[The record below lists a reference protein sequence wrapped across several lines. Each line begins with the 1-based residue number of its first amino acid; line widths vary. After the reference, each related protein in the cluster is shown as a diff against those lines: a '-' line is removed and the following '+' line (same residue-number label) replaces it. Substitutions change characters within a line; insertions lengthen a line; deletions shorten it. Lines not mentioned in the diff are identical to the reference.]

1 MVFPH
6 DQLIH
11 AARINIIFILFVFI
25 IPPDQPI
32 HVARINIIF
41 VLFVFINVAIPVSV
55 IIHMSF
61 YLSCCI
67 AYVSFHIS
75 DIKICVVEIM
85 NIFQYKCFTE
95 LIYIN

>member
-1 MVFPH
+1 
-6 DQLIH
+6 
-11 AARINIIFILFVFI
+11 
-25 IPPDQPI
+25 
-32 HVARINIIF
+32 
-41 VLFVFINVAIPVSV
+41 VSV